1 MIRQIL
7 LPVCLGACV
16 AMGCQQATTPVSSD
30 SDRTEVGKV
39 SIVEGEENNAVDKGQ
54 PNGIDASQSSIEY
67 DLAKIERSDEEW
79 KNLLTPEQYHVMR
92 KHGTERAFTG
102 ELWDNKQDGVYQCVG
117 CGLPLFHSET
127 KFKSGTGW
135 PSFYQP
141 LKSEHVGE
149 TSDNSFFMRRTEVH
163 CKRCDSHL
171 GHVFEDGPQPTG
183 LRYCINSA
191 SLTFQDDDAGE
202 GDEPAQ
208 DATTDQ

>member
-1 MIRQIL
+1 MKCQKL
-7 LPVCLGACV
+7 LSAFLVLFFLA
-16 AMGCQQATTPVSSD
+16 GCQQATTPESSD
-30 SDRTEVGKV
+30 STTVELTKV
-39 SIVEGEENNAVDKGQ
+39 STAEGEQDMAVEKTNDTR
-54 PNGIDASQSSIEY
+54 NGGAKQDEMEH
-67 DLAKIERSDEEW
+67 DLTKIERSEQEW
-79 KNLLTPEQYHVMR
+79 KQHLTADQFYVTR

-102 ELWDNKQDGVYQCVG
+102 ELWDNKEEGIYHCVG

-149 TSDNSFFMRRTEVH
+149 TSDGSFFMRRTEVH
-163 CKRCDSHL
+163 CSRCDSHL

-191 SLTFQDDDAGE
+191 SLTFEDADGDDEAAKDDKA
-202 GDEPAQ
+202 DE
-208 DATTDQ
+208 